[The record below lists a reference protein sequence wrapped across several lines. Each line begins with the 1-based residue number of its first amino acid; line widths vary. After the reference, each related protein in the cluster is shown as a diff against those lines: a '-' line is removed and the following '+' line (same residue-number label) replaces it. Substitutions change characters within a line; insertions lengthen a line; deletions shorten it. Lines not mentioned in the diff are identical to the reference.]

1 MVPCYALL
9 RRIVGVLFFIKE
21 ILIMKIYSMKI
32 KDMENGYL
40 MQLLRQK
47 SSNSNDIIQEL
58 KQRLL
63 KVPNET
69 ILKLWKIETNSM
81 VKELLEI
88 AIATQWRRYEQ
99 VQEYENYS
107 KLSKEYVEQVISLD
121 AIVLLL
127 QLQNTKVRELAY
139 QKYQQFLEAYL
150 ESTEDE
156 MKSLYQNEGDDSK
169 LSIDANHVIP
179 FPVEKTNPSIGN
191 YHTKIYQFTKLRRNH
206 NDKY

>member
-179 FPVEKTNPSIGN
+179 FPVEKTNPSIWN